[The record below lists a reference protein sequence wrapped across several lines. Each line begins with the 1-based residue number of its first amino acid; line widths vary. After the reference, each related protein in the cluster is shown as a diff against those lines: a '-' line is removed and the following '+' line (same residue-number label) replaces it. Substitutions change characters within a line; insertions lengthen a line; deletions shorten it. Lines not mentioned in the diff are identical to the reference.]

1 MKVKNVTIKK
11 EERLL
16 GDEATTGT
24 PSLPEKRS
32 WLAHKWKWMTT
43 CFIPIFIFGAFA
55 IVMGVMKSSEPY
67 KKALSLAQSNPIVKN
82 ILGQPIKTGWFVS
95 GSVNDRE
102 AELDIPIKGNRSGGS
117 MHVDANK
124 YAGHWRYKNITVQPD
139 SGGQLIDLLAVDNPM
154 K

>member
-1 MKVKNVTIKK
+1 MKVKNVTIEK
-11 EERLL
+11 EWDLSNN
-16 GDEATTGT
+16 EATTGT
-24 PSLPEKRS
+24 ASLPEKRS
-32 WLAHKWKWMTT
+32 WLARKWKWMTIY
-43 CFIPIFIFGAFA
+43 FIPVFIVGAFA

-102 AELDIPIKGNRSGGS
+102 AELDIPIKGNRSGGTV
-117 MHVDANK
+117 HVDANK

-139 SGGQLIDLLAVDNPM
+139 SGGRLIDLLTVDNPM